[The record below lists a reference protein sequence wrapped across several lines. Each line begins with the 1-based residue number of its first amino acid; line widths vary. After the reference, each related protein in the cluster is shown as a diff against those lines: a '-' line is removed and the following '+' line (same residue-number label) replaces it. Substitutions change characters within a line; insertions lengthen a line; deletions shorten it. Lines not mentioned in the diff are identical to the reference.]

1 MAANMDTVGTFEVAK
16 EMTKHSLFTTI
27 DKHFTLE
34 EWLEFATKNPE
45 ALEVSHAYFN
55 IRKY

>member
-16 EMTKHSLFTTI
+16 EMAKNSLFTAL

-34 EWLEFATKNPE
+34 EWFEFASKNPQ
-45 ALEVSHAYFN
+45 ALEVN
-55 IRKY
+55 KKIRFCNL